1 MELFYKNL
9 EKYKV
14 YEVEASKR
22 IQLKNNVDINNYCNN
37 NKYDFKTSDNKT
49 YEVKTEP
56 MSLTTNNIFLEFFAY
71 GKPSGISTTESNF
84 YIFCDTKNYF
94 MIDTLKVK
102 ELIKNNTF
110 KIITTKDKLTFGYLI
125 KKEIIVKHSVII

>member
-22 IQLKNNVDINNYCNN
+22 IQLKNKVEIKTYCNN
-37 NKYDFKTSDNKT
+37 YKYDFKTTDNKT

-71 GKPSGISTTESNF
+71 GKPSGISTTESNY
-84 YIFCDTKNYF
+84 YIFCDTKIYF
-94 MIDTLKVK
+94 MIETIKLK
-102 ELIKNNTF
+102 ELIKNNTY
-110 KIITTKDKLTFGYLI
+110 KIITTKDKLTLGYLI
-125 KKEIIVKHSVII
+125 KKDIIIKHSIII